1 MLGLNLDKLNSAI
14 RSTEA
19 FLPTGRLHSARGTLC
34 ARVPVSMYEIC
45 QLVTPGE
52 SDLYA
57 EVIGFE
63 DGMARL
69 LPYHTGVQL
78 TNKSRVRP
86 LGRSAT
92 VPCGSPLLGRVI
104 DGLGNPIDGLGPIEN
119 CHRRNVVD
127 LKVPPPLSR
136 PRIDT
141 VLPTRQRAIDGFL
154 TIGLG
159 QRIGL
164 FAGSGVGKST
174 LLGEIAK
181 SAEVDCNVI
190 VLVGERGREVKPF
203 IDDCL
208 GPDGLKRSVVIVAT
222 SDETP
227 LMRVRSVQSAVTIAD
242 SLRGEGKQVLML
254 VDSLTRLAMAQREIG
269 LALGE
274 PPTSRGYTPSVFQL
288 LASTLEQLGNCE
300 DGGITA
306 ITTVLVDAD
315 DMDDPIADCV
325 RSIVDGHIVLS
336 RKIAERGHFP
346 AIDVS
351 ASISRTFNEL
361 ATREQ
366 HAAAMKLRA
375 LLATYNENVDFIRT
389 GAYVPGSSAELDD
402 AIRLMPMLNQLLRQS
417 IDEPAPFATT
427 LQALHILANEWKH

>member
-1 MLGLNLDKLNSAI
+1 MLGVDFDEM
-14 RSTEA
+14 RTTVRTTES
-19 FLPTGRLHSARGTLC
+19 FLPTGRLHSARGTLS
-34 ARVPVSMYEIC
+34 ARVPVSLHEIC
-45 QLVTPGE
+45 HLRTPGE
-52 SDLYA
+52 ADLYA

-63 DGMARL
+63 DGLARL
-69 LPYHTGVQL
+69 LPYHSGVRL
-78 TNKSRVRP
+78 TNKSKVRP
-86 LGRSAT
+86 LGRTA
-92 VPCGSPLLGRVI
+92 VIPCGSQLLGRVI
-104 DGLGNPIDGLGPIEN
+104 DGLGNPIDGLGEIVN
-119 CHRRNVVD
+119 CRRRSVLE
-127 LKVPPPLSR
+127 LKVPPPLLR
-136 PRIDT
+136 PRIEE
-141 VLPTRQRAIDGFL
+141 VLPTQQRAIDGFL

-208 GPDGLKRSVVIVAT
+208 GPEGLKRSIVVVAT
-222 SDETP
+222 SDATP

-254 VDSLTRLAMAQREIG
+254 IDSLTRLAMAQREIG

-288 LASTLEQLGNCE
+288 LASTLEQLGNCQS
-300 DGGITA
+300 GGITA
-306 ITTVLVDAD
+306 IATVLVDGD
-315 DMDDPIADCV
+315 DMEDPIADCV

-351 ASISRTFNEL
+351 ASISRTFHDLASPHQVEA
-361 ATREQ
+361 ATR
-366 HAAAMKLRA
+366 LRA
-375 LLATYNENVDFIRT
+375 LMATYNENVDFIRT
-389 GAYVPGSSAELDD
+389 GAYVPGASAELDD
-402 AIRLMPMLNQLLRQS
+402 AIRLMPRLNRLLQQPINQPESWDSTIEAMTQL
-417 IDEPAPFATT
+417 AY
-427 LQALHILANEWKH
+427 EWTH